1 MTTLK
6 LSSLA
11 QAVAICVGATL
22 FCGNAL
28 AATKG
33 DKVTYDQAK
42 SSAKATYDTDK
53 KACDAMSGNAK
64 DICVAEAKAKRV
76 KTQETAEA
84 DYKNTPKARERAI
97 HEGAEADYKVAKER
111 CDDKAGNAKDVCIK
125 EAKAALTKTEAN
137 AEASY
142 KNTPKAREHAIHE
155 IAEVDYKVAKERCDD
170 KAGNDKDVC
179 IKEAKAVLTRTEAD
193 AKATKKG
200 TEARIDASKDK
211 RDADYKV
218 AAEKCDALAG
228 DPKAA
233 CIADAKARFGK

>member
-1 MTTLK
+1 MQTLK

-11 QAVAICVGATL
+11 QAVAICIGATL

-28 AATKG
+28 SATKG
-33 DKVTYDQAK
+33 DKVAYDQAK

-53 KACDAMSGNAK
+53 KTCDAMSGNAK

-76 KTQETAEA
+76 KTEENAEA
-84 DYKNTPKARERAI
+84 AYKNTPKAREHAI
-97 HEGAEADYKVAKER
+97 HEGAEADYKVAKQ
-111 CDDKAGNAKDVCIK
+111 
-125 EAKAALTKTEAN
+125 
-137 AEASY
+137 
-142 KNTPKAREHAIHE
+142 
-155 IAEVDYKVAKERCDD
+155 RCDD

-179 IKEAKAVLTRTEAD
+179 IKEAKAVMTRTEAD

-200 TEARIDASKDK
+200 TEARMDANNDK

-218 AAEKCDALAG
+218 AAEKCDAMSG